1 MYEHKQGSLYASL
14 SNLGRVYSCV
24 ELFCTIFGFGNQTV
38 YYTIER
44 LVLKKCSI
52 GIKGTGCLIRGRKGH
67 QKCNICTSRFSLFQL
82 IVKSQLIQFSVSCFF
97 STFFW
102 ISGLISTCLS
112 FQIKVSQRWFIK
124 RPLCNKLEALI
135 FAIQGVLGGLLF

>member
-44 LVLKKCSI
+44 LVLKKKCSI
-52 GIKGTGCLIRGRKGH
+52 GIKGTGCLIRGS
-67 QKCNICTSRFSLFQL
+67 CYNCT
-82 IVKSQLIQFSVSCFF
+82 
-97 STFFW
+97 
-102 ISGLISTCLS
+102 
-112 FQIKVSQRWFIK
+112 
-124 RPLCNKLEALI
+124 N
-135 FAIQGVLGGLLF
+135 